1 MSRVLPPEVER
12 MMAERKWTDDHDYAL
27 KTGFILNISEKGKVN
42 WKRVALFVNSRC
54 AEIART
60 AGSCYKRYK
69 RLVKYHQ
76 WTKLN
81 PAGYQRA
88 EAAPSAHVL
97 LRDVLPVSPPIVPEA
112 TGKVTQIR
120 SDRNT
125 MQLWSGDCIGLSV
138 RICDELK
145 ENKEVMDACW
155 AFLDEVRRLK
165 ELR

>member
-27 KTGFILNISEKGKVN
+27 KAGFILNTSEKGKVN
-42 WKRVALFVNSRC
+42 WGKVALFVNSRC

-76 WTKLN
+76 WAKLN
-81 PAGYQRA
+81 VEP
-88 EAAPSAHVL
+88 APSAYVKL
-97 LRDVLPVSPPIVPEA
+97 VDVLPVPPPLVLEA

-125 MQLWSGDCIGLSV
+125 MQLCSGDYIGLSV